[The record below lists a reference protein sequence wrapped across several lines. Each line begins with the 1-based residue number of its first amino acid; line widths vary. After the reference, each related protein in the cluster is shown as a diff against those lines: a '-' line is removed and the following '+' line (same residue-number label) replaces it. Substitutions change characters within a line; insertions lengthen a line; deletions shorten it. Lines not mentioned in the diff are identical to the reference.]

1 MPYGNIGEAP
11 RTRGGRRDGLSF
23 WASDVTLDGSNPTP
37 VVTPFTTV
45 KFAVANLKKS
55 TTDAAG
61 AANVQHVSVDY
72 GGAVAAGTVNLYAW
86 NSVATADANEVAS
99 TNSARVVSVFAVGI
113 Y

>member
-1 MPYGNIGEAP
+1 MPYGAIGEAP

-45 KFAVANLKKS
+45 KFAVAQLKK
-55 TTDAAG
+55 TAANAFG
-61 AANVQHVSVDY
+61 AANVSNINVDY
-72 GGAVAAGTVNLYAW
+72 GGAVAAGVINLYAF
-86 NSVATADANEVAS
+86 NVLSAADPGEVAS
-99 TNSARVVSVFAVGI
+99 TNSTVVVSVFAVGI